1 MISAGAAM
9 TGTYDPL
16 QVALSVLIAVSAS
29 YAALGL
35 AGRVIAASGRT
46 RLTVADR
53 RKHRDGHRHLGDA
66 LHRDAGF
73 PPLSGTRKPSPCSLR
88 QAFVAIFLSLQI
100 DGGKWSNIFSTDLSR
115 SFNALAGLSG
125 TVSVADP
132 RQISLLLL
140 LSNMS
145 TTREPTS

>member
-1 MISAGAAM
+1 MLAF
-9 TGTYDPL
+9 PL
-16 QVALSVLIAVSAS
+16 
-29 YAALGL
+29 
-35 AGRVIAASGRT
+35 
-46 RLTVADR
+46 
-53 RKHRDGHRHLGDA
+53 
-66 LHRDAGF
+66 
-73 PPLSGTRKPSPCSLR
+73 PSGTRKPSPCSLR
-88 QAFVAIFLSLQI
+88 QPFVTIFLSLQI

-145 TTREPTS
+145 TTRAPPSVLSTYVLASPHPPQRHPGNPT

>member
-1 MISAGAAM
+1 M
-9 TGTYDPL
+9 TGVYDRPGH
-16 QVALSVLIAVSAS
+16 
-29 YAALGL
+29 ALGPDCNIRFLGSFDL
-35 AGRVIAASGRT
+35 AGPVTAASGRT
-46 RLTVADR
+46 RLIGGRTAMGIWAT
-53 RKHRDGHRHLGDA
+53 HYIGMLASH
-66 LHRDAGF
+66 F
-73 PPLSGTRKPSPCSLR
+73 PQEPESRPPAALR
-88 QAFVAIFLSLQI
+88 QAFVAMFLGLQI

>member
-1 MISAGAAM
+1 V
-9 TGTYDPL
+9 T
-16 QVALSVLIAVSAS
+16 
-29 YAALGL
+29 
-35 AGRVIAASGRT
+35 AASGRT
-46 RLTVADR
+46 RLIGGRTAMGIGIWAT
-53 RKHRDGHRHLGDA
+53 HYIGMLASH
-66 LHRDAGF
+66 F
-73 PPLSGTRKPSPCSLR
+73 PQEPESRPPAALR

-100 DGGKWSNIFSTDLSR
+100 DGGKWSYIFSTDLSR